1 MFVTLIIVVI
11 VLVLIYWYLKLNY
24 FTLYGSLPGLE
35 PEFFFGNM
43 RQTGMIKRNES
54 VASVQLDMKRR
65 FGNIYQ
71 FWMGFSRIIVVSG
84 ADDIQHIFNHRH
96 IYDLGDLSIEKF
108 SLLFQDSLICSTG
121 IDENR

>member
-43 RQTGMIKRNES
+43 RQTGMITRNES

-84 ADDIQHIFNHRH
+84 ADDIQHI
-96 IYDLGDLSIEKF
+96 YDLGDLSIEKF